1 MEFVCLILLCCQSLQ
16 SYLFFFLS
24 LYIIDN
30 ISAAPINV
38 KKKKSTKKFLN
49 STQSTNNSNNNNN
62 NINSY
67 EHHLEKWIENTSKMN
82 FDYSN
87 ENNYNNFHLMNSSFQ
102 QPYRNNNN
110 NNNNRNHLQQQQQQQ
125 HQHSSMMM
133 DPNTSLPSQQFVSAF
148 LNYFYCFGSINK
160 KWHLK
165 IINSRKRA
173 HKSAAGSE
181 I

>member
-1 MEFVCLILLCCQSLQ
+1 MECVCALLFCAANRLN
-16 SYLFFFLS
+16 LFFFSFILS

-30 ISAAPINV
+30 ISAAPVNV
-38 KKKKSTKKFLN
+38 KKKKSSKKSLN
-49 STQSTNNSNNNNN
+49 GTQSTNNNNN

-102 QPYRNNNN
+102 QPYRNISNNN
-110 NNNNRNHLQQQQQQQ
+110 INNNRNHLQHQQQQQQQ
-125 HQHSSMMM
+125 HQHSSTMM

-148 LNYFYCFGSINK
+148 LNYFLLF
-160 KWHLK
+160 WF
-165 IINSRKRA
+165 
-173 HKSAAGSE
+173 HK
-181 I
+181 

>member
-1 MEFVCLILLCCQSLQ
+1 MCA
-16 SYLFFFLS
+16 LFFCATNRVSIYFLLS

-30 ISAAPINV
+30 ISAAPVNV
-38 KKKKSTKKFLN
+38 KKKKSSKKSLN
-49 STQSTNNSNNNNN
+49 GTQSTNNNNNN

-102 QPYRNNNN
+102 QPYRNISNNN
-110 NNNNRNHLQQQQQQQ
+110 INNNRNHLQQQQQQ
-125 HQHSSMMM
+125 HQHSSTMM

-148 LNYFYCFGSINK
+148 
-160 KWHLK
+160 
-165 IINSRKRA
+165 
-173 HKSAAGSE
+173 
-181 I
+181 

>member
-1 MEFVCLILLCCQSLQ
+1 MCA
-16 SYLFFFLS
+16 LFFCATNCVSIYFLLS

-30 ISAAPINV
+30 ISAAPVNV
-38 KKKKSTKKFLN
+38 KKKKSSKKSLN
-49 STQSTNNSNNNNN
+49 GTQSTNNNNNN

-102 QPYRNNNN
+102 QPYRNISNNN
-110 NNNNRNHLQQQQQQQ
+110 INNNRNHLQQQQQQ
-125 HQHSSMMM
+125 HQHSSTMM

-148 LNYFYCFGSINK
+148 
-160 KWHLK
+160 
-165 IINSRKRA
+165 
-173 HKSAAGSE
+173 
-181 I
+181 